1 MALRTKAHWFGVVL
15 NSPDPKA
22 LAEFYQ
28 RLLGWTLYPSD
39 DDSDFVSLAP
49 SEEAGYN
56 LAFQREDLYERPVWP
71 AERGKPQMQLHLDL
85 EVDSLDEAVAHA
97 VGCGAELPEFQ
108 PQERVRVMLDPD
120 GHPFCLYLG

>member
-1 MALRTKAHWFGVVL
+1 MALTTKAHWFGVVL

-22 LAEFYQ
+22 LAGFYQ

-39 DDSDFVSLAP
+39 DGSDFVSLAP

-71 AERGKPQMQLHLDL
+71 AEEGKPQMQLHLDV
-85 EVDSLDEAVAHA
+85 EVDDLDQAVAHA
-97 VGCGAELPEFQ
+97 IEVGAELPQFQ

-120 GHPFCLYLG
+120 GHPFCLYLS

>member
-1 MALRTKAHWFGVVL
+1 MALTTKSHWFGVVL
-15 NSPDPKA
+15 NSPDPQA
-22 LAEFYQ
+22 LAGFYQ

-39 DDSDFVSLAP
+39 DGSDFISLAP

-56 LAFQREDLYERPVWP
+56 LAFQREELYERPVWP
-71 AERGKPQMQLHLDL
+71 AEQGKPQMQLHLDL
-85 EVDSLDEAVAHA
+85 EVDDLDQAVAHA
-97 VGCGAELPEFQ
+97 KEAGAELPEFQ

>member
-15 NSPDPKA
+15 NSPDPQA
-22 LAEFYQ
+22 LAGFYQ

-39 DDSDFVSLAP
+39 DGSDFVALAP

-56 LAFQREDLYERPVWP
+56 LAFQREELYERPVWP
-71 AERGKPQMQLHLDL
+71 ASEGKPQMQLHLDL
-85 EVDSLDEAVAHA
+85 QVDDLDQAVAHA
-97 VGCGAELPEFQ
+97 IEVGAELPEFQ

-120 GHPFCLYLG
+120 GHPVCLYLG